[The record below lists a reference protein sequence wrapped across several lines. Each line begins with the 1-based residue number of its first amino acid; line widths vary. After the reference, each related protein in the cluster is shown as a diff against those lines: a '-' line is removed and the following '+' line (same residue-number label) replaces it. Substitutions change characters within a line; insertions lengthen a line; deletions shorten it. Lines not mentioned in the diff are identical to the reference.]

1 MVPALGKRHIYT
13 KLGEINLN
21 CRFGKGE
28 NLQRNVLHRLD
39 YLQFRVDS
47 IRITHLPIC

>member
-1 MVPALGKRHIYT
+1 MVPA
-13 KLGEINLN
+13 LGEINLN
-21 CRFGKGE
+21 CRFGIGE

-39 YLQFRVDS
+39 YLQLTIRVDS